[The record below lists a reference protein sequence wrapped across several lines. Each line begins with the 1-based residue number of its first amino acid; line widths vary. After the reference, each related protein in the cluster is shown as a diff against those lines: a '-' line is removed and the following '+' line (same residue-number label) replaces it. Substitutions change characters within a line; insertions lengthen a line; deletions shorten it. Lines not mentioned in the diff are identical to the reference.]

1 MSLPPESR
9 EKAIARLNEQ
19 ADALMARANPTPPDF
34 GANAVG
40 YGYRLMG
47 EMIGGL
53 VVGLGLG
60 WGFDLVVGTMP
71 WGIIAGTLI
80 GFGISIWLALRSARK
95 MSAKAAREFGP
106 PRDLPDEVEDER
118 NF

>member
-1 MSLPPESR
+1 MSPKTESR
-9 EKAIARLNEQ
+9 EEAIKRLNEQ
-19 ADALMARANPTPPDF
+19 ADALRARANPTPPDY
-34 GANAVG
+34 GAKAAG

-47 EMIGGL
+47 EMFGGL

-60 WGFDLVVGTMP
+60 WGFDLLVGSMP

-95 MSAKAAREFGP
+95 MSVRAAKEFGP
-106 PRDLPDEVEDER
+106 PRDLPDEVDEER